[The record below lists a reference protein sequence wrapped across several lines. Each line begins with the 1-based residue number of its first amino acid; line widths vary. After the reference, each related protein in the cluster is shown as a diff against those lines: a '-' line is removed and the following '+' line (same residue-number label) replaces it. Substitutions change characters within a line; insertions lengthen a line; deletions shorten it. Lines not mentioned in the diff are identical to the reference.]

1 MSSVGIIANPRAG
14 KDIRRLVA
22 HGSILDTQEKVY
34 IVRRAILGL
43 EGAGVKE
50 VVFMPDPS
58 GIGMKALSG
67 IDRQLKLQPRF
78 LEMLIRDDA
87 SDSTRAG
94 ELMHEQGTRCLIVI
108 GGDGTNRVVA
118 KGCGSL
124 PLVPI
129 STGTNNTFSRSLES
143 TLAGFAAGLYAT
155 RGLSR
160 EEFTLPSK
168 RLNLYRDGTLE
179 DIALI
184 DVAVCDYQFVG
195 ARALW
200 EVPRLKEVFLT
211 QGTPMNMGLASI
223 GGMVHPI
230 SPRQEGGLHLTLGE
244 DGTPVIA
251 AIAPGLIAPVGVR
264 SHQLMSAG
272 ARFPVSFEPSILALD
287 GERELMVN
295 AKDTWE
301 VALTWD
307 GPRVLNIEKVLETA
321 RKSAPFNSK
330 LSNGDQTF
338 PPLCY

>member
-34 IVRRAILGL
+34 LVRRAILGL
-43 EGAGVKE
+43 ESAGVKE

-58 GIGMKALSG
+58 GIGVKALSG
-67 IDRQLKLQPRF
+67 IDGQLKLRPRF
-78 LEMLIRDDA
+78 LEMFIRDDA
-87 SDSTRAG
+87 LDSTRAG
-94 ELMHEQGTRCLIVI
+94 ELMREQGARCTIVI

-118 KGCGSL
+118 KGCGPL
-124 PLVPI
+124 PLVSI
-129 STGTNNTFSRSLES
+129 STGTNNAFPRFLES
-143 TLAGFAAGLYAT
+143 TLAGLAAGLYAT
-155 RGLSR
+155 RGLSW

-168 RLNLYRDGTLE
+168 RLNLYRSGALE

-200 EVPRLKEVFLT
+200 EVPRLKEIFLT
-211 QGTPMNMGLASI
+211 QGTPMNLGLASI

-230 SPRQEGGLHLTLGE
+230 SPRAEGGLHLTLGE
-244 DGTPVIA
+244 NGTPVTA
-251 AIAPGLIAPVGVR
+251 AIAPGLIVPVGIR
-264 SHQLMSAG
+264 SHQLMTAG
-272 ARFPVSFEPSILALD
+272 TRLPVSFQPSVLALD

-295 AKDTWE
+295 ANDTWE

-321 RKSAPFNSK
+321 SGS
-330 LSNGDQTF
+330 LGSLGS
-338 PPLCY
+338 L

>member
-34 IVRRAILGL
+34 IVRRALLGL

-58 GIGMKALSG
+58 GIGIKALSG
-67 IDRQLKLQPRF
+67 IDGQLKLQTRF
-78 LEMLIRDDA
+78 LDMFIRDDA

-94 ELMHEQGTRCLIVI
+94 KLMYEQGARCLIVI
-108 GGDGTNRVVA
+108 GGDGTNRAVA
-118 KGCGSL
+118 KNCGPL
-124 PLVPI
+124 PLVSI
-129 STGTNNTFSRSLES
+129 STGTNNAFPHFLES
-143 TLAGFAAGLYAT
+143 TLAGLAAGLYAT
-155 RGLSR
+155 RSLSW
-160 EEFTLPSK
+160 ETFTLPCK
-168 RLNLYRDGTLE
+168 RLNLYRNGILE

-184 DVAVCDYQFVG
+184 DAAVCDYQFVG

-230 SPRQEGGLHLTLGE
+230 SPRQAGGLHLTLGE
-244 DGTPVIA
+244 DGTPVTV
-251 AIAPGLIAPVGVR
+251 AIAPGLIVPVGIR
-264 SHQLMSAG
+264 GYQLMNVET
-272 ARFPVSFEPSILALD
+272 RFPVSFKPSILALD

-295 AKDTWE
+295 AQDTWE

-307 GPRVLNIEKVLETA
+307 GPRVLNTEKVLETA
-321 RKSAPFNSK
+321 RSFSPWGS
-330 LSNGDQTF
+330 SH
-338 PPLCY
+338 